1 MKITL
6 AQVNPVVGDMEGNL
20 EILLRV
26 LESLPQGST
35 DLVVLPELFLTGYPP
50 MDLLEREWFIR
61 KVDKAVME
69 VRRLSLSR
77 KDLGILVGCPLS
89 TGMDTGKGLFNS
101 ALLVEKGEI
110 LAQTDKCLLPTYD
123 VFDEARYFTS
133 ASSSR
138 PFPFRGKMIGVTI
151 CEDAWNTPEL
161 WPRGGGYTRD
171 PVQELVHQGAEM
183 IINISASP
191 FSRGK
196 LALRRKLLGFHAEGK
211 QVPFIYLNQVGGNDE
226 LIFDGS
232 SMVLDSN
239 GCLCLLLEAFSED
252 IRTID
257 MDELTCNG
265 DCVLPGEIEN
275 VHAALV
281 LGIRDYLR
289 KCGFSRSIVGLS
301 GGIDSAV
308 TAALAVEALGSGNV
322 LGVSMPSPYS
332 SRGSVDDSR
341 VLAERLGMEFRVI
354 SISEIFSSFIH
365 ELDPHLEN
373 QGRSIAEENIQAR
386 IRGNI
391 LMALSNASG
400 AIVLSTGNK
409 SEMSMGYCTLYGD
422 MSGGLSVLSD
432 VPKTMVYELAEH
444 INSHSELIPG
454 SIISKAPSAELSPG
468 QKDSDSL
475 PPYPV
480 LDRII
485 QLYVEELASEEE
497 ILKEGVPP
505 EVVKGVI
512 RSIENTE
519 YKRKQAAPG
528 LKVTSKAFGGGRRFP
543 VAARK
548 YYDRNN

>member
-239 GCLCLLLEAFSED
+239 GCLCRLLGSFSED

-308 TAALAVEALGSGNV
+308 TAALAIEALGSGNV